1 MINVRW
7 VFNELIGDDESE
19 IQEELLLEQWCELW
33 QDVLQE
39 DDIMLVL
46 VYFSEDDCKQ
56 VLMLIVDFCKELDK
70 CIIGL

>member
-1 MINVRW
+1 MINVCW

-39 DDIMLVL
+39 DDITLVL

-56 VLMLIVDFCKELDK
+56 VLTLIVDFCKELDK